1 MAWPTPQEYNEA
13 IQNPRTAFADAELLA
28 GEPEL
33 TPLGLPRPITG
44 AFASVYKLVCPNQ
57 RTFAVRCFLRKFG
70 DAQDRYAAIS
80 AHLAQVQLPYMVH
93 FTYLADGIR
102 VNRRWYP
109 VLKMEWVD
117 GIPLHTYIAANLQ
130 NPAALLT
137 LAEQW
142 VKMAQ
147 SLRQA
152 GIGHGD
158 LQHGNVLVVNGQLRL
173 IDYDGM
179 YVPALAGR
187 SSHEIGHRNYQHPE
201 RTEHDFGPEIDHFS
215 TWVVY
220 TSLVALAVEPGLW
233 TTHQGGDESLLFRRE
248 DFDQPAASRLL
259 NSLRSAAD
267 PRLSS
272 LGAIFATLPSMAP
285 DQIPSIDAQPS
296 PAPGVRRPSPAPGWL
311 RDHVAPA
318 PVVTAASPASNG
330 GVSTAPPS
338 TVPQA
343 APPSAPVQPAAPS
356 WILDFLGPQQVPP
369 ADFRSDPA
377 QSRTIVAA
385 LSVLTVLAWVAT
397 AAAGVTVALP
407 AVTTLAALLGGA
419 GYLAYT
425 YRQDPSVVAAR
436 SVRASLGELNR
447 QVRKVETQLGQQER
461 RRTQFA
467 RVHGRHQEK
476 MQRGLQEAA
485 ASEKTALTKQGQ
497 KLQQSLTAL
506 QQRRT
511 TLQRSEGEEVKHLEQ
526 QHAARLAALDQQIV
540 RLRSAE
546 ADELQKTLTQRQEQ
560 FVASY
565 LKRQTIAAA
574 VIAGIGPGV
583 KESLRK
589 AGIVC
594 AVDVD
599 SRRLAVAAGIGDGR
613 QNMLLEWRRKV
624 ESLARQAA
632 PQSLSKI
639 EEALIRSRY
648 YQRRRKVEQEKGREQ
663 QKLAGRISTARKRV
677 VDAVKAVD
685 RQEPALREEHRQRQ
699 EEIRKRFRKR
709 RARLQADLADIEQQA
724 TENRAEIDRK
734 AHAIQQELARLSW
747 QRTNLE
753 QQMDRYVELDFGN
766 YVRRVL
772 LNAT

>member
-44 AFASVYKLVCPNQ
+44 AFASVYKLACPNQ
-57 RTFAVRCFLRKFG
+57 RTFAVRCFLREFG

-130 NPAALLT
+130 NPVALLT

-147 SLRQA
+147 SLREA

-201 RTEHDFGPEIDHFS
+201 RTEHEFGPEIDHFS

-220 TSLVALAVEPGLW
+220 TSLVALSVEPGLW
-233 TTHQGGDESLLFRRE
+233 KTHQGGDESLLFRRE

-272 LGAIFATLPSMAP
+272 LADIFATLPAMAP
-285 DQIPSIDAQPS
+285 DQIPSIDAQPV
-296 PAPGVRRPSPAPGWL
+296 PATAGGRPVPGWL
-311 RDHVAPA
+311 RDYVAPA
-318 PVVTAASPASNG
+318 PVVTAAPPASNG
-330 GVSTAPPS
+330 NASTAPPS
-338 TVPQA
+338 TI
-343 APPSAPVQPAAPS
+343 PPSAPPTAPAQPAAPS
-356 WILDFLGPQQVPP
+356 WLLDFLGPQQVPP

-397 AAAGVTVALP
+397 AAAGITVALP
-407 AVTTLAALLGGA
+407 ALTTLAALLGGA

-461 RRTQFA
+461 SRTQLE
-467 RVHGRHQEK
+467 RVHGRHQEGL
-476 MQRGLQEAA
+476 QRSLQEAA
-485 ASEKTALTKQGQ
+485 ASEKTALAKQDQ

-506 QQRRT
+506 QQRRA
-511 TLQRSEGEEVKHLEQ
+511 TLQRGEGEEVKRLEQ
-526 QHAARLAALDQQIV
+526 QHAARLAALDQQIA

-546 ADELQKTLTQRQEQ
+546 VDELQKTLAQRQEQ

-589 AGIVC
+589 AGIVR

-599 SRRLAVAAGIGDGR
+599 SRRLAVVPGIGDGR
-613 QNMLLEWRRKV
+613 QNVLLEWRRKV
-624 ESLARQAA
+624 EALARQAA

-639 EEALIRSRY
+639 EEALIRGRY

-663 QKLAGRISTARKRV
+663 QKLAGRIATARKRV

-699 EEIRKRFRKR
+699 EEIRKRFRER
-709 RARLQADLADIEQQA
+709 RARLQAELADIEQQA
-724 TENRAEIDRK
+724 TESRAEIERK
-734 AHAIQQELARLSW
+734 AHTIQQELARLSW

-753 QQMDRYVELDFGN
+753 RQMDRYVELDFGN

-772 LNAT
+772 LNAS